1 MFPPSLLSCRSQL
14 FNRCVIVPVPQP
26 SEVSRLIALQSQSF
40 ENRDG
45 DEVLPRTV
53 HDAFWQVYSD
63 KQEYLVMYSYGAD
76 HCGITLFTEYTLCG
90 RIRQAFRR
98 QEADCYPK
106 VIEDA
111 FKQRSL
117 AQMPEFNQNHEATTI
132 VHSSLIKLAQIIIYI
147 YCRLSQNTNDE
158 LLQNSMDRE
167 VFTATRHYDHVIHL
181 NAWRFCVSIALFP
194 LYRVPIFVQ
203 TCQEEGSN
211 VWDAVPT
218 PALREDRERWKHLRD
233 FFKEV
238 LLVFEDHLPAA
249 RIRHLICLRTIQKIV
264 EIASILF
271 LASRLFERLP
281 SFEHA
286 SVQRKSNSSLKT
298 LQNLREPRS
307 FADRKETLCKSP
319 ANTVEEFLRDEHSGM
334 LVQLLHEIL
343 DFLHVD
349 DLMKDQEVHTYLLE
363 FCPKFCRESRFL
375 SALKSITVS
384 QAHLDT
390 SFRKLKLQ
398 MRPPM
403 HVTLDACTLYQSKI
417 QQLMSDNEDVLMTN
431 VFSEFFSYVEFDA
444 DMKLCALLL
453 GYTEVD
459 CNFEAPQFWILD
471 GCMKENKNRKHNSIP
486 VLFASQKL
494 LLPWQL
500 CKLPLPNTTGG
511 RYFDFPFLFQAPV
524 KFVCQRICSI
534 CDLTEKLVGTSRT
547 LLDFLT
553 KYQQSFQQL
562 LSMAFSQKM
571 TLMSDPELATVGAQ
585 LFQDAVEAVLNL
597 ENKHT
602 TKM

>member
-1 MFPPSLLSCRSQL
+1 
-14 FNRCVIVPVPQP
+14 
-26 SEVSRLIALQSQSF
+26 
-40 ENRDG
+40 
-45 DEVLPRTV
+45 
-53 HDAFWQVYSD
+53 
-63 KQEYLVMYSYGAD
+63 MYSYGAD

-106 VIEDA
+106 AIEDA

-117 AQMPEFNQNHEATTI
+117 ARMPEFNQNHEATTI
-132 VHSSLIKLAQIIIYI
+132 AHSSLIKLAQIIIYM

-167 VFTATRHYDHVIHL
+167 VFTATLHYDHVIHC

-194 LYRVPIFVQ
+194 LYRVPLFVQ
-203 TCQEEGSN
+203 TCQQEGSK

-218 PALREDRERWKHLRD
+218 PALREDSGRWKHLRD

-238 LLVFEDHLPAA
+238 LLVFKDHSPAA
-249 RIRHLICLRTIQKIV
+249 RIRHLICIESIQKIV
-264 EIASILF
+264 EISSILF
-271 LASRLFERLP
+271 LVSRLFERLP
-281 SFEHA
+281 SFKHA
-286 SVQRKSNSSLKT
+286 SVQRKSNLSLKT
-298 LQNLREPRS
+298 HQNLREPRS
-307 FADRKETLCKSP
+307 FVDRNETLCESP
-319 ANTVEEFLRDEHSGM
+319 ANTVAELLRDEQSGM
-334 LVQLLHEIL
+334 HVQLLHEIL

-363 FCPKFCRESRFL
+363 FCPKFYRERRFV
-375 SALKSITVS
+375 SALKSITVT

-417 QQLMSDNEDVLMTN
+417 QQLMSDNEDVFMTKY
-431 VFSEFFSYVEFDA
+431 FSEFFSYVEFDA

-459 CNFEAPQFWILD
+459 CNFEAPQFWMLD
-471 GCMKENKNRKHNSIP
+471 GCTKENKNIKQNSIP
-486 VLFASQKL
+486 VLYASQQL

-500 CKLPLPNTTGG
+500 CKLPPPNTTGG
-511 RYFDFPFLFQAPV
+511 RHFDFPFLFQAPV
-524 KFVCQRICSI
+524 KFVCQRICRI
-534 CDLTEKLVGTSRT
+534 CDTTENLVHTSRK
-547 LLDFLT
+547 LRDFTT
-553 KYQQSFQQL
+553 KYQQSLQQL

-571 TLMSDPELATVGAQ
+571 TLMSNPDLASVGAQ
-585 LFQDAVEAVLNL
+585 LFQDAVEAALSL